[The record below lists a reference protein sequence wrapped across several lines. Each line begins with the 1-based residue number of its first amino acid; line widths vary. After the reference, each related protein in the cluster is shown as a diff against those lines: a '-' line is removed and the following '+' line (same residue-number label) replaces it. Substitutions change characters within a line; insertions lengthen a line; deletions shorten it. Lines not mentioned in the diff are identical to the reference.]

1 MGEDLSIDFYE
12 ESLNKMDKNIDKFS
26 YDIFTDDEDWVKN
39 QKLFNS
45 AKNIFGENSFNNN
58 PLSTFANKS

>member
-1 MGEDLSIDFYE
+1 M
-12 ESLNKMDKNIDKFS
+12 KNIDKFS

-45 AKNIFGENSFNNN
+45 AKNIFGENNNIWESQLLN
-58 PLSTFANKS
+58 TKVVFVR